1 MCVRACVRYGEVRS
15 VFIGVDECVECVLG
29 GGVLQKARVEQIK
42 THRRK

>member
-1 MCVRACVRYGEVRS
+1 M
-15 VFIGVDECVECVLG
+15 FIGVDECVESVLG